1 MVDSAA
7 RNAFIKY
14 DMCFGI
20 SKNQNHFAANLL
32 RGLKTTV
39 TVGYFF
45 G

>member
-1 MVDSAA
+1 MDNRGAW
-7 RNAFIKY
+7 NAFTKN

-39 TVGYFF
+39 TVGCFF